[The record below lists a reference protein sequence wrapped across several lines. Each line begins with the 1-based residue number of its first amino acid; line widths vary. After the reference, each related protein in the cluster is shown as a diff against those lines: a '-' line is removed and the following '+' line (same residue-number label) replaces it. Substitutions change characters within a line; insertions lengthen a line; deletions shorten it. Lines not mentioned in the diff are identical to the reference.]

1 MGDTHIILSKSSHI
15 VNIKFPVHKNL
26 LLCDCFDIIF
36 CRERQEEM
44 AISYPR
50 ILPTGDRALTVE
62 LGNEIDEH
70 INAKLMGLIR
80 SLSDARIKGIEEFV
94 PSFRAVLIHYN
105 PAILSYQKITDII
118 NRTLDSSIQESARHN
133 RTVIVPVC
141 YDREYCPDI
150 EDVAKHAMISV
161 EEVIKIHTSTPYLV
175 YMLGFQP
182 GFPYLGGLDERIH
195 TPRLETPRIKLEA
208 GSVGIGGAQTG
219 LYPMESPGGWRI
231 IGVTP
236 VRCYNPEKDRP
247 IPYSA
252 GDHIKFE
259 SITKDEFLKLR
270 ELDLNG
276 GYEFRVLS

>member
-1 MGDTHIILSKSSHI
+1 MS
-15 VNIKFPVHKNL
+15 V
-26 LLCDCFDIIF
+26 
-36 CRERQEEM
+36 E
-44 AISYPR
+44 YPR

-70 INAKLMGLIR
+70 INARIMGLI
-80 SLSDARIKGIEEFV
+80 SILSNERIRGIEEFV
-94 PSFRAVLIHYN
+94 PSFCSVLIHYN
-105 PAILSYQKITDII
+105 PAVLSYQKMTEIV
-118 NRTLDSSIQESARHN
+118 NRAFNVPFQEGTHHKR
-133 RTVIVPVC
+133 IVKIPVC
-141 YDREYCPDI
+141 YDREYGPDI
-150 EDVAKHAMISV
+150 DDVARHAGIST

-208 GSVGIGGAQTG
+208 GSVGIGGGQTG

-236 VRCYNPEKDRP
+236 VRCYNPEKDMP
-247 IPYSA
+247 IPYMA

-259 SITKDEFLKLR
+259 SITKEEFIRLR

-276 GYEFRVLS
+276 GYNFEVME

>member
-1 MGDTHIILSKSSHI
+1 M
-15 VNIKFPVHKNL
+15 
-26 LLCDCFDIIF
+26 
-36 CRERQEEM
+36 E
-44 AISYPR
+44 ISYPR

-62 LGNEIDEH
+62 LGNEIDEQ
-70 INAKLMGLIR
+70 INANLMGLIK

-105 PAILSYQKITDII
+105 PAILSYEKMTDIVTGALK
-118 NRTLDSSIQESARHN
+118 NPVKEAAHHS
-133 RTVIVPVC
+133 RTVVIPVC
-141 YDREYCPDI
+141 YDREYGPDI
-150 EDVAKHAMISV
+150 EDVAKHAGISV

-208 GSVGIGGAQTG
+208 GSVGIGGGQTG

-252 GDHIKFE
+252 GDRIKFE
-259 SITKDEFLKLR
+259 AITKDEFLELR
-270 ELDLNG
+270 EKDLKG
-276 GYEFRVLS
+276 DYEFREIS